1 MEREPVGRS
10 GAAAES
16 AQTLAYKSVGETDCS
31 SPRRQGDQGQF
42 GLKLANIDGMG
53 LFSNP
58 GDGGTSHPNRD
69 VISCLETL
77 QYGLFGFL
85 ISRDDCWRWRI

>member
-53 LFSNP
+53 PFSKA
-58 GDGGTSHPNRD
+58 GDGGHSEAGNSNLD
-69 VISCLETL
+69 K
-77 QYGLFGFL
+77 QN
-85 ISRDDCWRWRI
+85 

>member
-53 LFSNP
+53 PFSKA
-58 GDGGTSHPNRD
+58 GDGGISHPNRD
-69 VISCLETL
+69 VTSCLETL
-77 QYGLFGFL
+77 QYGLLSWAF
-85 ISRDDCWRWRI
+85 

>member
-53 LFSNP
+53 LFE
-58 GDGGTSHPNRD
+58 
-69 VISCLETL
+69 LLTL
-77 QYGLFGFL
+77 IEML
-85 ISRDDCWRWRI
+85 SPVWRLCSTGSWAF